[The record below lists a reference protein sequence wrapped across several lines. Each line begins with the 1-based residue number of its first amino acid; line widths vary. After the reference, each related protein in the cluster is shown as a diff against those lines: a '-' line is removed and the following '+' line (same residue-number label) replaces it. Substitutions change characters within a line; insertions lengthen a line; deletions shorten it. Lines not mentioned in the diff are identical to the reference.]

1 MNARSRKQRIAEP
14 TASSPWWKSSP
25 WTLGLCAL
33 MVAINLALLQPGSE
47 PSGPWIDAL
56 EFNRQAVLHGQLWRL
71 VTGSLVHWSR
81 EHFLLDVGA
90 FLIVGLLYERHLRR
104 SYPWIL
110 LASGVAV
117 GCGVLWFRPDM
128 TVYRG
133 LSGVD
138 SGQFAAAILVE
149 CGLAAREPRRW
160 IWVLPVAGVFAFKIL
175 YECLSGQLLFGTD
188 SLGAIGVPTP
198 VAPAAREGCGG
209 GLLWRNRPPLSY
221 HPCLAKRHQVTSMR
235 KSSRVPPADSSE
247 AIIRR

>member
-1 MNARSRKQRIAEP
+1 
-14 TASSPWWKSSP
+14 
-25 WTLGLCAL
+25 
-33 MVAINLALLQPGSE
+33 MVAINLSLLQPGSE
-47 PSGPWIDAL
+47 PSGLWIGAL

-81 EHFLLDVGA
+81 EHFFLDAGA
-90 FLIVGLLYERHLRR
+90 FLIVGVLYERHLRR

-128 TVYRG
+128 AVYRG

-160 IWVLPVAGVFAFKIL
+160 IWVLPVAGVFAFKIF
-175 YECLSGQLLFGTD
+175 YECLSGQLLFGTE

-198 VAPAAREGCGG
+198 VAHAAGAATALAFAAGFNPPVCWAWLPPVKTAEADCFGG
-209 GLLWRNRPPLSY
+209 TARRSRTILVWRSGTR
-221 HPCLAKRHQVTSMR
+221 
-235 KSSRVPPADSSE
+235 
-247 AIIRR
+247 